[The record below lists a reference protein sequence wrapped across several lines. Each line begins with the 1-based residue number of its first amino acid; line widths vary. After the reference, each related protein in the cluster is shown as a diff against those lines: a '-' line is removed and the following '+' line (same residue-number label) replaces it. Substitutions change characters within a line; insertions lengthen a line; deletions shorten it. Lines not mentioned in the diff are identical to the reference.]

1 MTQTSTRRA
10 SLGAGIGLVAAA
22 LAWALGALPFM
33 RTVELK
39 TYDLRVRALTDPR
52 KANPDIVIVSI
63 DDASVRKMEPQ
74 VGRWP
79 WPRMVHATL
88 IDFLS
93 RAPARVIAYDILFG
107 ERDRRS
113 FELQGETWTGEESDR
128 LLSEAVAKAG
138 NVVVSADV
146 TAADPLAKETMV
158 ATAQALGRSAMP
170 QSTAFEARPSV
181 MPPFADLASAASSIG
196 HTFLVLDPDGPARM
210 AVPAVRAA
218 GRTIPSLAVATALRA
233 LGAPTSSVRLEG
245 DTLQVG
251 PARVPLVDVL
261 VPSADG
267 PPTTHKRMVIRFTG
281 PAIDDTG
288 QPTYREYPFYD
299 LFYSELQL
307 QSGQKPFVDP
317 QVFRNKVV
325 IVGTTA
331 AGLHDVFTVPFA
343 AGKMPGAQV
352 HANVIDD
359 ILAQRFMQP
368 GSAPVNLSMLVAAAV
383 LVGVAGLFF
392 GVWWAVAVAM
402 VAALAVAGLSA
413 WQYSAGT
420 WVEVARPLVG
430 VALSLF
436 GVTAYQYFVEGREK
450 RLVKHVF
457 SRFVSRDVFDQLMAD
472 PTRARLGGERRDMSV
487 LFSDIRGFTTFTERG
502 RAEDVVAQL
511 NEYFSAMVPA
521 VFAHRGTVDKFV
533 GDMIMALFGAPLDD
547 PDHPDHALQ
556 AALAMLAT
564 LDTLNAKWATA
575 GMPQLGIGVGINS
588 GDMIAGNIG
597 AESIMSYTAIGDA
610 VNLGSRL
617 ESQTKEFGAR
627 IIISEATR
635 ARLKGRYDMKPLGT
649 VTVKGR
655 SEPVQ
660 IFEVRPMVSAQQG
673 V

>member
-1 MTQTSTRRA
+1 MTGTSARRLA
-10 SLGAGIGLVAAA
+10 LGCGLGLAAAA
-22 LAWALGALPFM
+22 LAWALGALPFV

-39 TYDLRVRALTDPR
+39 TYDLRVRTLTDPR
-52 KANPDIVIVSI
+52 RANPDIVIVAI

-79 WPRMVHATL
+79 WPRMVHASL
-88 IDFLS
+88 IDYLS

-113 FELQGETWTGEESDR
+113 FDLQGETWTGEESDR
-128 LLSEAVAKAG
+128 LLTEAVARAG
-138 NVVVSADV
+138 NVVAAADV
-146 TAADPLAKETMV
+146 TAADPLAAETLA
-158 ATAQALGRSAMP
+158 ATAAALGRSAIP
-170 QSTAFEARPSV
+170 DSPAFESRPSV
-181 MPPFADLASAASSIG
+181 MPPFAELASASALIG
-196 HTFLVLDPDGPARM
+196 HTLLVLDPDGPARM

-218 GRTIPSLAVATALRA
+218 GLAVPSLAVAAALRA
-233 LGAPTSSVRLEG
+233 AGAPASSVRVERDALR
-245 DTLQVG
+245 VG
-251 PARVPLVDVL
+251 SALVPLVEVP

-267 PPTTHKRMVIRFTG
+267 PASTHKRMVIRYTG
-281 PAIDDTG
+281 PAIDDAG
-288 QPTYREYPFYD
+288 RLTYKEYPFYD
-299 LFYSELQL
+299 LFYSELQI

-331 AGLHDVFTVPFA
+331 AGLHDVFTVPFGS
-343 AGKMPGAQV
+343 GKMPGAQV

-359 ILAQRFMQP
+359 ILAQRFMEPAGPQ
-368 GSAPVNLSMLVAAAV
+368 ANVTLLVAAAV
-383 LVGVAGLFF
+383 VVGATGAWF
-392 GVWWAVAVAM
+392 GVWWAVASAVFA
-402 VAALAVAGLSA
+402 VLGVAGIAA
-413 WQYSAGT
+413 WRYDAGL
-420 WVEVARPLVG
+420 WIEVARPLAG

-472 PTRARLGGERRDMSV
+472 PARARLGGERRDMSV

-511 NEYFSAMVPA
+511 NDYFSAMVPS

-547 PDHPDHALQ
+547 SDHPDHALQ
-556 AALAMLAT
+556 AALEMLET
-564 LDTLNAKWATA
+564 LDALNAKWAAA
-575 GMPQLGIGVGINS
+575 GLPQLGIGIGINS

-617 ESQTKEFGAR
+617 ESLNKEFGAR
-627 IIISEATR
+627 IIISDATR
-635 ARLKGRYDMKPLGT
+635 TRLKGRYDMKPLGT

-655 SEPVQ
+655 SEPVR